1 MTIQIEICEGF
12 VKGKYHLRIGDIQGA
27 SESSNLS
34 MEEVLE
40 EIKEEMNSNKIV
52 IQ

>member
-1 MTIQIEICEGF
+1 MTIQIEICAGF

-34 MEEVLE
+34 MEEVLD
-40 EIKEEMNSNKIV
+40 EIKEEMNHENLHKP
-52 IQ
+52 